1 MHLSGRH
8 FTLQAKNGR
17 RSKTPGLHSSVAADE
32 AAARLTS
39 AARSQRDSLPLRC
52 PAPHPEGTGGDVGP
66 LPLRLAPL
74 RLAPLQLP
82 KEKKKPTDKQTSGSA
97 RKEALKSPAPAPSS
111 SAPTEPAEDSRR
123 PLGNRVVRAGP
134 PEQTADR
141 RLLGD
146 MVRRGAAVHTKP
158 SPPSSSLRSPTP
170 ALAVPGQKP
179 PGAAAPPETVR
190 RRLRRPPP
198 VEQGR
203 SHDIAATGDPKSPP
217 PAAPPPAAPVA
228 PEAQRADRALRQAGR
243 ALGDAAK
250 GDAQRRDPRPPG
262 VGGGLEVSGQAVRR
276 APVADLQDLT
286 TATRGPGRL
295 RLWPRTTPLFWTRS
309 GGPSASPGLK
319 DEASPRRDKCAR
331 GPERKED
338 FAEGSGNKPDPQVV
352 QRKSWPMG

>member
-1 MHLSGRH
+1 MHLSGRN

-17 RSKTPGLHSSVAADE
+17 RSKTPGLHSSAAADE
-32 AAARLTS
+32 AAACLTS

-74 RLAPLQLP
+74 KLAPLQLP
-82 KEKKKPTDKQTSGSA
+82 KEKKKPTDRQTSGSA
-97 RKEALKSPAPAPSS
+97 RKKALKSPAPAPSS

-141 RLLGD
+141 PLRGD
-146 MVRRGAAVHTKP
+146 M
-158 SPPSSSLRSPTP
+158 
-170 ALAVPGQKP
+170 KP
-179 PGAAAPPETVR
+179 PGAAAPPETGR

-203 SHDIAATGDPKSPP
+203 SHDIAATGDPKSPHPAAPPPAAPVAPEAPP
-217 PAAPPPAAPVA
+217 PAAPPPAAPPPAAPPPAAPPPAAPPPATPVA

-243 ALGDAAK
+243 VLGDAAKGDAAKGDAAK

-276 APVADLQDLT
+276 APVADLQDLQD
-286 TATRGPGRL
+286 L
-295 RLWPRTTPLFWTRS
+295 VLVL
-309 GGPSASPGLK
+309 
-319 DEASPRRDKCAR
+319 
-331 GPERKED
+331 
-338 FAEGSGNKPDPQVV
+338 
-352 QRKSWPMG
+352 